1 MRRTIAY
8 LTPRYARSLTEYKM
22 LFECP
27 GSKHIK
33 QPVPENVTCPFCAYE
48 VEIFSD
54 EVKARCPNCK
64 KFVVRGPI
72 QSCLDWCKFA
82 EACVGESAY
91 KKYLV
96 GKRAS
101 V

>member
-1 MRRTIAY
+1 
-8 LTPRYARSLTEYKM
+8 M

-91 KKYLV
+91 KKYLDN
-96 GKRAS
+96 KRIHRKVEKS
-101 V
+101 Q